1 MEKQEV
7 IEFIKN
13 NPVFYLATIKDNT
26 PKVRGMLLYSVD
38 NEGII
43 FHTYIKK
50 NIYKEI
56 MANNLAEAC
65 FNCNKKGQV
74 RVSGKVIEIKDKNL
88 KDEILNHPTRG
99 FLRDWNNKGYI
110 NDFYNELIVFKLK
123 FEEVTLWTLD
133 TNFQECEKINMN

>member
-13 NPVFYLATIKDNT
+13 NPVFYLATTKNNT

-88 KDEILNHPTRG
+88 KDEILNHPTRTDERRKSS
-99 FLRDWNNKGYI
+99 LKYI
-110 NDFYNELIVFKLK
+110 Y
-123 FEEVTLWTLD
+123 
-133 TNFQECEKINMN
+133 